1 MRTILILA
9 ASIVA
14 GCASV
19 AQKQDTLYGSF
30 ERYSRAIAD
39 GDIVARRREF
49 FIPSMLE
56 TLNVNSEN
64 GRFQLKIGQYVRYE
78 FSHYEKFEL
87 NRGCLTMNGRDED
100 NNPTSL
106 FLEYQENDGAWLIS
120 STYIYVQEKPD
131 FSEKALC
138 PDEAQEEITKKL
150 GIKS

>member
-1 MRTILILA
+1 MRAILILA
-9 ASIVA
+9 AIIVA

-19 AQKQDTLYGSF
+19 ERNQNTLYDSF

-64 GRFQLKIGQYVRYE
+64 GRFQLKIGQYVHNE
-78 FSHYEKFEL
+78 FSHYEKFEV
-87 NRGCLTMNGRDED
+87 NRGCLTMNGHDED
-100 NNPTSL
+100 HNPTSL
-106 FLEYQENDGAWLIS
+106 FLEYREHEGAWLIS
-120 STYIYVQEKPD
+120 STYIYVQEKLD
-131 FSEKALC
+131 FSERALC
-138 PDEAQEEITKKL
+138 PDEAQEEIAKKL